1 MNRLAEKATV
11 HEGVVQENSTLGS
24 WTEVGPWNML
34 ENVTLG
40 DYSYTGPWCIL
51 QNAQVERFANI
62 AAAVRIGPTRHP
74 MDRPTLHHFTY
85 RRVLYGFAETDDDA
99 FFDWRR
105 EQVARIGNDTW
116 VGHGAIIIP
125 GVSVGDGS
133 VIGAGAVV
141 THDVPAYTVAAGVP
155 ARLLHPRFSPPV
167 AEALSRIAWWAWDH
181 ETLRARL
188 DDFSLPVERFISLYD
203 RRGGPA

>member
-1 MNRLAEKATV
+1 MNRLSVQATV
-11 HEGVVQENSTLGS
+11 REGAVQENCTLGS

-40 DYSYTGPWCIL
+40 DYSYTGPWCIV
-51 QNAQVERFANI
+51 QNAEIARFANI

-116 VGHGAIIIP
+116 IGHGAIIMP
-125 GVSVGDGS
+125 GVTVGDGA

-141 THDVPAYTVAAGVP
+141 TRDIAPYTVAAGVP
-155 ARLLHPRFSPPV
+155 ARPLHPRFPAAIAP
-167 AEALSRIAWWAWDH
+167 ALLRIAWWAWDH
-181 ETLRARL
+181 QTLRARL
-188 DDFSLPVERFISLYD
+188 EDFSLPVEEFIARHD
-203 RRGGPA
+203 HPGDAP

>member
-1 MNRLAEKATV
+1 MNRLTEMATV
-11 HEGVVQENSTLGS
+11 HEGVIQENTMLGS

-62 AAAVRIGPTRHP
+62 AAAVRVGPTMHP

-85 RRVLYGFAETDDDA
+85 RRVLYGFADTDDDE

-105 EQVARIGNDTW
+105 GQVARIGNDTW
-116 VGHGAIIIP
+116 IGHGAIIMP
-125 GVSVGDGS
+125 GVTVGDGS

-141 THDVPAYTVAAGVP
+141 THDVAPYTVAAGVP
-155 ARLLHPRFSPPV
+155 ARPLRLRFPEPV
-167 AEALSRIAWWAWDH
+167 ARALARIAWWTWDH
-181 ETLRARL
+181 ETLHARL
-188 DDFSLPVERFISLYD
+188 DDFSLPVERFVSLYD
-203 RRGGPA
+203 RPGAAR